1 MTNFFLKKTR
11 MQIKLI
17 GYQIRQRTNNS
28 EERFMENSGE
38 KAILKVGGREIV
50 LPVVVGTEGEK
61 AIDIASLRKDTGYVT
76 IDQSF
81 MNTAACYSSIT
92 FVDGERGILRYRGI
106 PIEELVKTES
116 FVQVAYLLVHG
127 DLPTPEQREE
137 FSELLNINSLIHEDM
152 RHFFDQ
158 FPRGAHP
165 MHILS
170 TMINALAAFYP
181 NVDLLSMEEDVNI
194 STARLISI
202 VRTMAAFAYK
212 KSIGEPVVYPRHDL
226 SYCAN
231 FLNMMF
237 DSPVKPYQ
245 IRDEAVRILN
255 ILFILHAD
263 HEQNCS
269 TTAVRT
275 LGSAQV
281 NLYATISA
289 GISALSGP
297 LHGGANQEVVAML
310 RRIGKP
316 SECRKFLEHV
326 KDRNNHDRLMGFGH
340 RVYKTFDPRA
350 KIIKVECHQYLES
363 MHISDPLLD
372 IALELEQLAL
382 HDDYFIERHLYPNV
396 DFYSGILYRALNI
409 PENMFTVMFALARLP
424 GWIAHWKEMIGTNTK
439 IVRPRQIYVGKTR
452 HSMFTES

>member
-1 MTNFFLKKTR
+1 MK
-11 MQIKLI
+11 QESP
-17 GYQIRQRTNNS
+17 GYVVLEVEGKSVR
-28 EERFMENSGE
+28 
-38 KAILKVGGREIV
+38 
-50 LPVVVGTEGEK
+50 LPVVVGSEGEK
-61 AIDIASLRKDTGYVT
+61 GIDIGALRRETGYVT
-76 IDQSF
+76 LDPSF

-92 FVDGERGILRYRGI
+92 FIDGEKGILRYRGI
-106 PIEELVKTES
+106 PIEELVRKTM
-116 FVQVAYLLVHG
+116 FVEVAYLLVHG
-127 DLPTPEQREE
+127 ELPNEEQRRN
-137 FSELLNINSLIHEDM
+137 FSAMLNINSMLHEDM
-152 RHFFDQ
+152 RHFFDH

-181 NVDLLSMEEDVNI
+181 NVDLKSLSEDI
-194 STARLISI
+194 DQSTARLISI

-245 IRDEAVRILN
+245 IHPDAVRILN
-255 ILFILHAD
+255 MLFILHAD

-275 LGSAQV
+275 IGSAQV

-297 LHGGANQEVVAML
+297 LHGGANQAVIEML
-310 RRIGKP
+310 KMIQQDGNVK
-316 SECRKFLEHV
+316 KFLDMA
-326 KDRNNHDRLMGFGH
+326 KDKNNPFRLMGFGH
-340 RVYKTFDPRA
+340 RVYKTYDPRA
-350 KIIKVECHQYLES
+350 AIIKRECHAYLERT
-363 MHISDPLLD
+363 HYSDPLLD
-372 IALELEQLAL
+372 VAREVEEAALS
-382 HDDYFIERHLYPNV
+382 DPYFIERNLYPNV
-396 DFYSGILYRALNI
+396 DFYTGILYRALGI

-424 GWIAHWKEMIGTNTK
+424 GWIAHWKEMIGSETK
-439 IVRPRQIYVGKTR
+439 IVRPLQIYIGKTPVETAGVMENR
-452 HSMFTES
+452 EPLLQ